1 MPAAVRIPARARK
14 VAAPNPQN
22 DPRFKRVVEQL
33 KADSTKLKQHPTPAK
48 KAAEA
53 AAAAKGPPNEKKAG
67 GQAKQVD
74 KIQEAPT
81 KKPESGSFLALLRA
95 EIEKAMPKTLGD
107 TEKFMKGGSA
117 EGMKGSL
124 KGNVGQQKEQAAGD
138 VKSASKQPPS
148 ESGVQGKQE
157 TPIPGEPASAPP
169 AVDGGA
175 AMPAPKPDAEVS
187 LQDSKKDTDQAM
199 KDAEVTDTQLQK
211 ANDPRFSAVGAAKGA
226 VAQQADAAPSAYRG
240 NEKAALAQAASKAGA
255 DAKKNSAAMGATKS
269 SSKSA
274 VLSRQQAAKAKD
286 EAARKKVADDIE
298 AIYNETKK
306 NVELKLSTLETDVDR
321 IFDSGTDA
329 ALAAMKDYV
338 EDRIFKYKL
347 ERYLSIPV
355 VGAARWI
362 KDQFMGLPPEVN
374 AFYVEGRNLF
384 TRLMDKVVVQVANLV
399 ETRLKEAKQ
408 EVANGQAKIKTYV
421 AGLPK
426 NLQSVGQAAQKEVAG
441 RFEELERGIDEKKNQ
456 LAQQLADKYKEAF
469 EKADK
474 ALKEIQDSNKGLV
487 AAFVEKLGEVIK
499 LLIEFKARLM
509 SVIKKGEEAI
519 KLVLADP
526 IGFLGNLLAALKQG
540 FNQFVSNIWTHLKK
554 GFMTLLFGELTQT
567 GIAIPSDLSLAS
579 ILKLVLSVLGLTW
592 ERARAEAVKMI
603 GPTAVAVIEKLVEYI
618 QALWQGGP
626 AALWEKVK
634 EDLSNL
640 KAMVIDAIQDWL
652 ITTIVKRA
660 VAKIVTMFN
669 PAGAIVQAVMMIYS
683 VVTFVIERAN
693 QILDFVEAV
702 INSIAAIA
710 KGAIG
715 GAATWIEN
723 ALGRLVPVVIG
734 LLASLIGL
742 GGIGAKIK
750 QLVTKAGDLVWGA
763 IRKFLKKAI
772 AFVKKMWGKLTGK
785 KPGKPDE
792 RTPEEKLRDLK
803 AAKREADKILIADHP
818 SEKAASR
825 KLQPLVT
832 QYHLTS
838 INVVQMGASGD
849 VGRYRVKLVIN
860 PELETDPVTNR
871 KRLDKIQVSPP
882 FKLKSSLNESEFL
895 SQLGEQESV
904 MNSMDVAKWLAN
916 RARFEKSKKDT
927 GSGRGPGS
935 DEAARKVWQ
944 RETAALEMQVTTE
957 RKAAYIAAGK
967 SETDARRMAGD
978 FFNKLTAR
986 KGRSGPAAFL
996 HESLVDPID
1005 KKVIVNTLYGKAA
1018 VHRLDQVAGGDPTDV
1033 QELRSER
1040 EDYSIGKQWS
1050 QRRLKSIHDGIDSQK
1065 SKYKIKEED
1074 LSSVQMQV
1082 GLLPPVKVR

>member
-1 MPAAVRIPARARK
+1 MPAAVRIPTRARK
-14 VAAPNPQN
+14 AAATDPQN

-33 KADSTKLKQHPTPAK
+33 KAGSTKLKQHPTPAK
-48 KAAEA
+48 KAAEV

-138 VKSASKQPPS
+138 VKSASKQAPS
-148 ESGVQGKQE
+148 EGGVQGKQV
-157 TPIPGEPASAPP
+157 TAIPGEPASAPP
-169 AVDGGA
+169 AVDGAA

-211 ANDPRFSAVGAAKGA
+211 ANDPRFSAVASAKGA
-226 VAQQADAAPSAYRG
+226 VAQQADAAPAAYRG
-240 NEKAALAQAASKAGA
+240 NEKAALAQATAKAGA
-255 DAKKNSAAMGATKS
+255 DAKKNSAAMAGAKS

-274 VLSRQQAAKAKD
+274 VLTRQQAAKAKD

-306 NVELKLSTLETDVDR
+306 NVELKLSTLETDVER

-362 KDQFMGLPPEVN
+362 KDQFMGLPPEVD

-384 TRLMDKVVVQVANLV
+384 TRLMDKMVVQVANLV

-408 EVANGQAKIKTYV
+408 EVANGQTKIKTYV

-499 LLIEFKARLM
+499 ALTEFKARLM

-554 GFMTLLFGELTQT
+554 GFMTWLFGELTST

-603 GPTAVAVIEKLVEYI
+603 GPTAVTVIEKLVEYI
-618 QALWQGGP
+618 QAMWQGGP

-669 PAGAIVQAVMMIYS
+669 PAGAIIQAIMMIYS
-683 VVTFVIERAN
+683 VVTFIIERAN

-723 ALGRLVPVVIG
+723 ALGRLVPVLIG
-734 LLASLIGL
+734 VLASLIGL

-750 QLVTKAGDLVWGA
+750 EYVTKAGDLVWGA
-763 IRKFLKKAI
+763 IRKLLKKAI

-785 KPGKPDE
+785 GKDKDKDTPESKDVKAKVKAELSGKQVTDKKQEHALITSVYNKYQAMGLKGIKFTKKPGADIDVVVSASLAEKVASLTYKDLSKLLTIARNMNPYGKKTTIYISYDDGKSFGSVKDKKGE
-792 RTPEEKLRDLK
+792 GHAETRFKNKVLPNLLAKIKKDRKKLKTPVGQPVPVTLDINRTPCDGCSQANLVAIANSVAASADPDQKIRLIVNAASIYKADWRSHEQTSIESVIAMKDKGIEINASKIWEAIEAKLKQFAQFEWNGKMYADWEIRIFKSEAPDVQSLIDDAVKKINDRPPKEEK
-803 AAKREADKILIADHP
+803 
-818 SEKAASR
+818 
-825 KLQPLVT
+825 
-832 QYHLTS
+832 
-838 INVVQMGASGD
+838 
-849 VGRYRVKLVIN
+849 
-860 PELETDPVTNR
+860 
-871 KRLDKIQVSPP
+871 
-882 FKLKSSLNESEFL
+882 
-895 SQLGEQESV
+895 
-904 MNSMDVAKWLAN
+904 
-916 RARFEKSKKDT
+916 
-927 GSGRGPGS
+927 
-935 DEAARKVWQ
+935 
-944 RETAALEMQVTTE
+944 
-957 RKAAYIAAGK
+957 
-967 SETDARRMAGD
+967 
-978 FFNKLTAR
+978 
-986 KGRSGPAAFL
+986 KG
-996 HESLVDPID
+996 
-1005 KKVIVNTLYGKAA
+1005 
-1018 VHRLDQVAGGDPTDV
+1018 
-1033 QELRSER
+1033 
-1040 EDYSIGKQWS
+1040 
-1050 QRRLKSIHDGIDSQK
+1050 
-1065 SKYKIKEED
+1065 
-1074 LSSVQMQV
+1074 M
-1082 GLLPPVKVR
+1082 